1 MTVLP
6 TRYRLTKWT
15 LDVSSV
21 IFSDP
26 IYWAGPNILG
36 QSYKEVKVNQN
47 YHVAKSAST
56 EYANKVYSLSRVL
69 QPDYFM
75 STWNS
80 DVLSVLLGETE
91 SSVES
96 PDRSVITSV
105 HRFGFFLLFFFFLVS
120 SLVATS
126 SNMA

>member
-1 MTVLP
+1 MQFKKV
-6 TRYRLTKWT
+6 
-15 LDVSSV
+15 DVSSG
-21 IFSDP
+21 IISDP
-26 IYWAGPNILG
+26 IYWAGPNISG
-36 QSYKEVKVNQN
+36 PRYKEVKVNHS
-47 YHVAKSAST
+47 YRKAKSAST
-56 EYANKVYSLSRVL
+56 EYADKVYSISRVL

-120 SLVATS
+120 SLVVTS
-126 SNMA
+126 SNIA